1 MTYTKATLADLDH
14 AGATATAT
22 GAAVAAGGA
31 SAVAAVTHLE
41 QGVGQVTDTLVG
53 HVHALATAMRE
64 EAERAAARLGAADWE
79 GRAREAA
86 DTADRLLRAE
96 VDRILGAAESD
107 ADVLRE
113 SSVVEAAGLL
123 AEIRGR
129 SQGLLADLD
138 GAYRELAG
146 AQAAFA
152 DDLIAADHAFQP

>member
-22 GAAVAAGGA
+22 AAAVSAGGE
-31 SAVAAVTHLE
+31 SAVAAVTNIE

-53 HVHALATAMRE
+53 HVHALATAMRD
-64 EAERAAARLGAADWE
+64 EAARAAARLGAADWE

-86 DTADRLLRAE
+86 DTTDRLLRAD
-96 VDRILGAAESD
+96 VDRILGTAETE

-113 SSVVEAAGLL
+113 SSVVEAASLL
-123 AEIRGR
+123 ADVRGR
-129 SQGLLADLD
+129 LQTLLIDLD
-138 GAYRELAG
+138 GAYRDLAG

-152 DDLIAADHAFQP
+152 DDLIAADHGFRP